1 MAFVI
6 LAERTIR
13 FKGDKPKYMTAK
25 KAAATFLAGQCWSEE
40 ISEAQIIFDPAVVQD
55 ILRRVHRDVKTL
67 GILGRFNYSA
77 QEV

>member
-13 FKGDKPKYMTAK
+13 FKGDRPKYMTVK
-25 KAAATFLAGQCWSEE
+25 KAAATFLAGRCWSEE
-40 ISEAQIIFDPAVVQD
+40 ISEAQVISDPKIVQD
-55 ILRRVHRDVKTL
+55 TLRRVHRDVKTL